1 MPMHEAALYKKLPEL
16 AVRCSV
22 CNNRCTI
29 QEGKSGICQVRVN
42 KLGTLYSTTYGL
54 ITSEAIDPVEKKPLY
69 HFLPGTRCYS
79 LGGIGCNFHCEHCQN
94 WHISRATG
102 DMVRMT
108 GLSPAEGV
116 AHAERQGCRSIA
128 WTYNEPTIWHEYAR
142 DMSVLARSKGLGTVY
157 VTNGYITEE
166 ALRDLSPVL
175 NAFRVDIKSFSD
187 DFYRKICGGRLEPV
201 LNSTILAREL
211 KMHVEVVNLIIPGLN
226 DSPEE
231 IDALIKWVIEY
242 PGPAT
247 PVHFTRFHPD
257 YHMTDRADTPVAT
270 LEKIYR
276 RAKELGLRFPY
287 LGNVYRHPFEHT
299 YCPRC
304 GELLIERT
312 GYEIAI
318 RNLDN
323 HSCGR
328 CGEVIE
334 IVTDVGKKQG

>member
-1 MPMHEAALYKKLPEL
+1 MHEAALYEKLPDL

-29 QEGKSGICQVRVN
+29 REGKTGICSVRVN
-42 KLGTLYSTTYGL
+42 KNGVLYSTTYGL
-54 ITSEAIDPVEKKPLY
+54 VTSEAIDPIEKKPLY
-69 HFLPGTRCYS
+69 HFLPGSRCYS

-108 GLSPAEGV
+108 QLTPADGIE
-116 AHAERQGCRSIA
+116 HAVRQGCRSIA
-128 WTYNEPTIWHEYAR
+128 WTYNEPTIWHEYTR
-142 DMSVLARSKGLGTVY
+142 DMALLARVKGLGTVY

-166 ALRDLSPVL
+166 ALRDISPVL

-201 LNSTILAREL
+201 LNSTCLAREL
-211 KMHVEVVNLIIPGLN
+211 GLHVEVVTLIIPGLN
-226 DSPEE
+226 DNPVEVDS
-231 IDALIKWVIEY
+231 LIKWVIDN

-257 YHMTDRADTPVAT
+257 YHMTDRAATPVPA

-287 LGNVYRHPFEHT
+287 LGNVPLHPFENT
-299 YCPRC
+299 YCPNC

-312 GYEIAI
+312 GYEIKMI
-318 RNLDN
+318 SPDI
-323 HSCGR
+323 HKCGN
-328 CGEVIE
+328 CGEGIE
-334 IVTDVGKKQG
+334 IVTDVGKKQA

>member
-1 MPMHEAALYKKLPEL
+1 MPLHEAALYEKLPGL
-16 AVRCSV
+16 AVRCAI
-22 CNNRCTI
+22 CHHRCTI
-29 QEGKSGICQVRVN
+29 NEGKCGICSVRVN
-42 KLGTLYSTTYGL
+42 KKGTLYPTTYGL
-54 ITSEAIDPVEKKPLY
+54 ITSEAVDPIEKKPLY

-102 DMVRMT
+102 DMVRLT
-108 GLSPAEGV
+108 GLSPQDGV
-116 AHAERQGCRSIA
+116 AHAIRQGCSSIA

-142 DMSVLARSKGLGTVY
+142 DMGLLARTNGLGTVY

-201 LNSTILAREL
+201 LNSTILAKEL
-211 KMHVEVVNLIIPGLN
+211 NMHIEVVTLIIPGLN
-226 DSPEE
+226 DSPDE
-231 IDALIKWVIEY
+231 IDALIRWVIEHT
-242 PGPAT
+242 GPST

-257 YHMTDRADTPVAT
+257 YHMTDRAATPVAL

-299 YCPRC
+299 YCPQC
-304 GELLIERT
+304 GELLIERA
-312 GYEIAI
+312 GYDITI
-318 RNLDN
+318 RSLDN
-323 HSCGR
+323 HHCKR

-334 IVTDVGKKQG
+334 IVTDIGKKT

>member
-1 MPMHEAALYKKLPEL
+1 MIK
-16 AVRCSV
+16 
-22 CNNRCTI
+22 
-29 QEGKSGICQVRVN
+29 EGKTGICSVRVN
-42 KLGTLYSTTYGL
+42 KNGTLYSTTYGL
-54 ITSEAIDPVEKKPLY
+54 IASEAVDPIEKKPLF

-94 WHISRATG
+94 WQISRATG
-102 DMVRMT
+102 DMVTMT
-108 GLSPAEGV
+108 AMSPEEGV
-116 AHAERQGCRSIA
+116 EHAVRQGCSSIA

-142 DMSVLARSKGLGTVY
+142 EMGLLARRKGLGTVY

-187 DFYRKICGGRLEPV
+187 NFYRNICGGKLEPV
-201 LNSTILAREL
+201 LNSTMLAREL
-211 KMHVEVVNLIIPGLN
+211 GMHVEVVTLIIPGLN

-231 IDALIKWVIEY
+231 VEALIRWVIDHL
-242 PGPAT
+242 GPAT

-257 YHMTDRADTPVAT
+257 YHMTDRAPTPVAT
-270 LEKIYR
+270 LEKIYK

-299 YCPRC
+299 YCPQC
-304 GELLIERT
+304 GELLIKRD
-312 GYEIAI
+312 GYEIEFG
-318 RNLDN
+318 NLDN
-323 HSCGR
+323 HQCGR

-334 IVTDVGKKQG
+334 IVTDVEKKQV

>member
-1 MPMHEAALYKKLPEL
+1 MI
-16 AVRCSV
+16 
-22 CNNRCTI
+22 N
-29 QEGKSGICQVRVN
+29 EGKTGICSVRVN
-42 KLGTLYSTTYGL
+42 KKGVLYSTTYGL
-54 ITSEAIDPVEKKPLY
+54 ITSEAIDPIEKKPLY

-102 DMVRMT
+102 DMVRMNA
-108 GLSPAEGV
+108 LSPAEGID
-116 AHAERQGCRSIA
+116 HAVRQGCRSIA
-128 WTYNEPTIWHEYAR
+128 WTYNEPTIWHEYTR
-142 DMSVLARSKGLGTVY
+142 DMALLARVKGLGTVY

-201 LNSTILAREL
+201 LNSTTLAREL
-211 KMHVEVVNLIIPGLN
+211 GMHVEIVNLIIPGLN

-231 IDALIKWVIEY
+231 VDSLIQWVIDH

-257 YHMTDRADTPVAT
+257 YHMTDRSATPVAT

-287 LGNVYRHPFEHT
+287 LGNVPGHPFENT
-299 YCPRC
+299 YCPHC
-304 GELLIERT
+304 GELLIGRS
-312 GYEIAI
+312 GYEITI

-323 HSCGR
+323 HR
-328 CGEVIE
+328 CGKCGEGIE
-334 IVTDVGKKQG
+334 IVTEVGKKQV